1 MRHAGQFAP
10 RHLALIPSA
19 PDLAAL
25 AISVE
30 EFARRRRQLMQ
41 MAGEDAVLLIAA
53 APERMRNADAA
64 WPYRQ
69 DSDFHY
75 LAGFPESDAVLA
87 VLPGRQHGEAVLF
100 CRERNADRERWHGR
114 IIGTEHAVVDY
125 GMDDAFPIED
135 IDDILPGMIEGRG
148 RVYCHFGREPAFDAQ
163 LLGWMRRLRQLKGGG
178 MVPKEF
184 VALGH
189 LLHDLRLFKSR
200 AELKLMR
207 ASASIAV
214 EAHLAAMKL
223 ARPGRHEYEVEAE
236 LLSVIRR
243 RGAVPAF
250 APTVAGGAN
259 ACVMHYQNNRA
270 PLRQH
275 ELLLID
281 AGAELD
287 CYASDI
293 SRTFPVSGRY
303 TREQRALYEVVL
315 AAQAAAIDQVQPGLP
330 FNAAH
335 EAAVRVLAEGL
346 CQLGLLKGNANTAI
360 AERSYQRFFPAK
372 TGHWLGL
379 DVHDVGDYRIDGES
393 RLLEPDMV
401 LTVEPGLY
409 IAPDDR
415 SVAECWRG
423 IGIRIE
429 DDVLVTRD
437 GHDVLTA
444 AVPKEADEIEALLAG
459 CDG

>member
-1 MRHAGQFAP
+1 M
-10 RHLALIPSA
+10 IPSA
-19 PDLAAL
+19 PNLAPLTIA
-25 AISVE
+25 AE

-41 MAGEDAVLLIAA
+41 MAGNEAVVLVAA

-87 VLPGRQHGEAVLF
+87 LLPGRQHGESVLF
-100 CRERNADRERWHGR
+100 CRERDVAHERWHGPTA
-114 IIGTEHAVVDY
+114 GTGAAVTAY

-163 LLGWMRRLRQLKGGG
+163 LLGWMRRLRQLRGGG
-178 MVPKEF
+178 VVPKEF

-207 ASASIAV
+207 GSAAIAV
-214 EAHLAAMKL
+214 QAHLAALQL
-223 ARPGRHEYEVEAE
+223 AQPGRAEYEVEAE

-243 RGAVPAF
+243 HGAVPAF
-250 APTVAGGAN
+250 VPTVAGGAN
-259 ACVMHYQNNRA
+259 ACVMHYQSNRA
-270 PLRQH
+270 ILRDGD
-275 ELLLID
+275 LLLID

-293 SRTFPVSGRY
+293 SRTFPVNGRY
-303 TREQRALYEVVL
+303 SREQRALYEVVL
-315 AAQAAAIDQVQPGLP
+315 AAQLAAIDEVRPGRP
-330 FNAAH
+330 FGAAH
-335 EAAVRVLAEGL
+335 TAAVRVLTEGL
-346 CQLGLLKGNANTAI
+346 CELGLLKGNADAAI
-360 AERSYQRFFPAK
+360 ADGRYKRFFPAK

-409 IAPDDR
+409 IAPDDD
-415 SVAECWRG
+415 SVAERWRG

-429 DDVLVTRD
+429 DDVAVTRE
-437 GHDVLTA
+437 GGEVLTA
-444 AVPKEADEIEALLAG
+444 AMPKDAEEIEDLLNAR
-459 CDG
+459 

>member
-1 MRHAGQFAP
+1 MRDARRFHP
-10 RHLALIPSA
+10 RHPALIPSA
-19 PDLAAL
+19 PTLAAL
-25 AISVE
+25 AIAAD

-87 VLPGRQHGEAVLF
+87 LLPGRQHGEAVLF
-100 CRERNADRERWHGR
+100 CRERDCARERWHGR
-114 IIGTEHAVVDY
+114 TIGTEQAVAGY
-125 GMDDAFPIED
+125 GMDDAFPIDD

-148 RVYCHFGREPAFDAQ
+148 RVYCHFGREPEFDAQ
-163 LLGWMRRLRQLKGGG
+163 LLGWVRRLRQLRGGG
-178 MVPKEF
+178 VVPKEF

-207 ASASIAV
+207 ASAVIAV
-214 EAHLAAMKL
+214 EAHLAAL
-223 ARPGRHEYEVEAE
+223 HATQPDRHEYEVEAE
-236 LLSVIRR
+236 LLSVIRG

-259 ACVMHYQNNRA
+259 ACVMHYQSNRA
-270 PLRQH
+270 PLRAG

-293 SRTFPVSGRY
+293 CRTFPVDGRY
-303 TREQRALYEVVL
+303 SREQRALYEVVL
-315 AAQAAAIDQVQPGLP
+315 AAQLAAIDEVRPGRP
-330 FNAAH
+330 FDAAH
-335 EAAVRVLAEGL
+335 AMAVRVLTEGL
-346 CQLGLLKGNANTAI
+346 CQLGLLKGAAETAV
-360 AERSYQRFFPAK
+360 AEGSYQRFFPAK

-379 DVHDVGDYRIDGES
+379 DVHDVGDYRIGGES

-409 IAPDDR
+409 VAPDDR
-415 SVAECWRG
+415 SVAERWRG

-429 DDVLVTRD
+429 DDVAVTRD
-437 GHDVLTA
+437 GNEVLTA
-444 AVPKEADEIEALLAG
+444 AMPKDAEAIEALLAARS
-459 CDG
+459 